1 MVALSGQITVH
12 RIRGLEAELSKALE
26 GRQAQGD
33 AIEVDL
39 SQVTGIDSAGV
50 AMLALLAR
58 RLRAEGRALT
68 LVGTPDAIA
77 DTLRLFPFVSD
88 EDKSAAATPMGLLE
102 RLGSWAETVLTL
114 GLQVLQLFADAAWF
128 LIADLFKRK
137 GMRWN
142 VVAYEMS
149 AMGAKAVGVV
159 GLISFLVGATMALQS
174 ATQLRQF
181 GANIFVVD
189 LIGISMTRELGPLM
203 AAIVVAGRSG
213 SSVAAEIGTMVISE
227 EIDALKTMGLHPT
240 RFLVVP
246 KMLAISLTQPLLTVL
261 ADLFGIFGGFLVAVF
276 YLEVGPATFVE
287 RLQTA
292 LFAKDLVTGLI
303 KSVMFA
309 QLIVIVGAIA
319 GFRTR
324 GGADAVGRS
333 TTTAVV
339 AGIFAVIVADAVAS
353 LAFYFGE

>member
-1 MVALSGQITVH
+1 MTVALSGEVTVH
-12 RIRGLEAELSKALE
+12 RIAELQKQLDGQLASSSGPVEL
-26 GRQAQGD
+26 
-33 AIEVDL
+33 DL
-39 SQVTGIDSAGV
+39 SSVSEIDSAGV
-50 AMLALLAR
+50 AMIALVAR
-58 RLRAEGRALT
+58 RVRHEGRSFSVVGASSSVQGT
-68 LVGTPDAIA
+68 LK
-77 DTLRLFPFVSD
+77 LFPFLDD
-88 EDKSAAATPMGLLE
+88 EGDVGKGVRTGVLE
-102 RLGSWAETVLTL
+102 RLGDQATVVAAI
-114 GLQVLQLFADAAWF
+114 GQQVLQLFADAIWF
-128 LIADLFKRK
+128 LIADIYRRR
-137 GMRWN
+137 GMRWG
-142 VVAYEMS
+142 VVLYEMS

-246 KMLAISLTQPLLTVL
+246 KLVAISLTQPLLTVM
-261 ADLFGIFGGFLVAVF
+261 ADMFGIVGGFIVAVT
-276 YLEVGPATFVE
+276 YLEVGPSTFVE

-292 LFAKDLVTGLI
+292 LFVKDIVTGLI
-303 KSVMFA
+303 KSIIFA

-339 AGIFAVIVADAVAS
+339 AGIFSVIVADAAAS
-353 LAFYFGE
+353 LVFYFGE

>member
-1 MVALSGQITVH
+1 MLSLSGDLTVQ
-12 RIRGLEAELSKALE
+12 RVPELTATLETQDDGAS
-26 GRQAQGD
+26 
-33 AIEVDL
+33 EVVLDL
-39 SQVTGIDSAGV
+39 SAVTAIDSAGV
-50 AMLALLAR
+50 AMIALWAR
-58 RLRAEGRALT
+58 QLRVEGRGLRI
-68 LVGTPDAIA
+68 VGAPTAVA
-77 DTLRLFPFVSD
+77 DTLRLFPDVGD
-88 EDKSAAATPMGLLE
+88 ESPAPPQAATSVFE
-102 RLGSWAETVLTL
+102 RAGAWAEQAATL
-114 GLQVLQLFADAAWF
+114 GVQVLQLFADASWF
-128 LIADLFKRK
+128 LATDLFRRK
-137 GMRWN
+137 GMRWG

-246 KMLAISLTQPLLTVL
+246 KLLAISLTQPLLTVL
-261 ADLFGIFGGFLVAVF
+261 ADLFGIFGGFLVAIL
-276 YLEVGPATFVE
+276 YLEVGPTTFFE

-292 LFAKDLVTGLI
+292 LFAKDLLTGLI
-303 KSVMFA
+303 KSVIFA
-309 QLIVIVGAIA
+309 QLIVVVGAIA

-339 AGIFAVIVADAVAS
+339 AGIFAVIVADAIAS
-353 LAFYFGE
+353 LVFYFGE